1 MVEISKPELR
11 ARNMA
16 INLFPGLY
24 LSPNQAA
31 IMAGTMAT
39 NAHHVVSDKVP
50 VGLITGMV
58 ALIEA
63 AEKVSNNA
71 CTDHRSR
78 FCWVLAVFLQNN
90 FLLTKKFPIVLIC

>member
-24 LSPNQAA
+24 LMPNQAA

-39 NAHHVVSDKVP
+39 NAHHVASGNVP
-50 VGLITGMV
+50 VGLITGMD
-58 ALIEA
+58 ALIDTA
-63 AEKVSNNA
+63 DKVANNA
-71 CTDHRSR
+71 CTVHQSIFMGFYSSF
-78 FCWVLAVFLQNN
+78 FCSAISFA
-90 FLLTKKFPIVLIC
+90 KFVWIC